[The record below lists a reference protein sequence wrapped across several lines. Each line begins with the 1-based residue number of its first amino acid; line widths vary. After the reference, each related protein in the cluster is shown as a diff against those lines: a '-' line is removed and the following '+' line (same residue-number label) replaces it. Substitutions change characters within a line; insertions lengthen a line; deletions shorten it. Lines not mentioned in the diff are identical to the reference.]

1 MAKNIFVVCE
11 QRDNKI
17 QNVSLELLGVANE
30 LAAVTKEKVCAVVL
44 GDKIKEAAKE
54 LAGYGADI
62 IYVVEDKELKYYLT
76 EQYSQAVYQVLKT
89 YEPNIVLYG
98 ATSIG
103 RDLAPRLSARLRTGL
118 TADCTKLEADE
129 QGNLY
134 MTRPA
139 FGGNLFAT
147 IVCPDHRPQMSTVR
161 GGVMKKRE
169 FDAGRKAEIVEV
181 KVNWDKSRFAV
192 SVVEEVLAEKSAE
205 SIDDAKFLVSC
216 GRGVK
221 NHLERVAAFAKSIG
235 ATTSS
240 SRALVDSGLMPSEKQ
255 VGQTGKTVRPQVYM
269 ALGIS
274 GAVQHLA
281 GMEES
286 EFIVAI
292 NKDKDAPIF
301 KVAQLGVVADA
312 NAILPYLEKEIK
324 KLAK

>member
-118 TADCTKLEADE
+118 TADCTKLRSGRAGQSLHDASRFRRQSVRHHSVPRPSSSNVHRQRRRYEK
-129 QGNLY
+129 
-134 MTRPA
+134 TRIRRGQK
-139 FGGNLFAT
+139 GGNSGSQSKLGQIPLCGF
-147 IVCPDHRPQMSTVR
+147 R
-161 GGVMKKRE
+161 
-169 FDAGRKAEIVEV
+169 
-181 KVNWDKSRFAV
+181 
-192 SVVEEVLAEKSAE
+192 
-205 SIDDAKFLVSC
+205 C
-216 GRGVK
+216 GRSAC
-221 NHLERVAAFAKSIG
+221 R
-235 ATTSS
+235 
-240 SRALVDSGLMPSEKQ
+240 
-255 VGQTGKTVRPQVYM
+255 
-269 ALGIS
+269 
-274 GAVQHLA
+274 
-281 GMEES
+281 
-286 EFIVAI
+286 
-292 NKDKDAPIF
+292 
-301 KVAQLGVVADA
+301 
-312 NAILPYLEKEIK
+312 EIRGEHRRR
-324 KLAK
+324 

>member
-118 TADCTKLEADE
+118 TADCTKLEADAQAYAIQAVQKQLE
-129 QGNLY
+129 TSPNYIDYDASRFRRQSVRHHSVPRPSSSNVHRQRRRY
-134 MTRPA
+134 EKTRIRRGQK
-139 FGGNLFAT
+139 GGN
-147 IVCPDHRPQMSTVR
+147 
-161 GGVMKKRE
+161 GGSQNKLGQIPLCGFR
-169 FDAGRKAEIVEV
+169 
-181 KVNWDKSRFAV
+181 
-192 SVVEEVLAEKSAE
+192 
-205 SIDDAKFLVSC
+205 C
-216 GRGVK
+216 GRSAC
-221 NHLERVAAFAKSIG
+221 R
-235 ATTSS
+235 
-240 SRALVDSGLMPSEKQ
+240 
-255 VGQTGKTVRPQVYM
+255 
-269 ALGIS
+269 
-274 GAVQHLA
+274 
-281 GMEES
+281 
-286 EFIVAI
+286 
-292 NKDKDAPIF
+292 
-301 KVAQLGVVADA
+301 
-312 NAILPYLEKEIK
+312 EIRGEHRRR
-324 KLAK
+324 

>member
-169 FDAGRKAEIVEV
+169 FDAGRKAEMVEV
-181 KVNWDKSRFAV
+181 KIGTNPALRFP
-192 SVVEEVLAEKSAE
+192 LWK
-205 SIDDAKFLVSC
+205 KCLP
-216 GRGVK
+216 R
-221 NHLERVAAFAKSIG
+221 NPR
-235 ATTSS
+235 
-240 SRALVDSGLMPSEKQ
+240 RA
-255 VGQTGKTVRPQVYM
+255 
-269 ALGIS
+269 
-274 GAVQHLA
+274 
-281 GMEES
+281 
-286 EFIVAI
+286 
-292 NKDKDAPIF
+292 
-301 KVAQLGVVADA
+301 
-312 NAILPYLEKEIK
+312 
-324 KLAK
+324 

>member
-161 GGVMKKRE
+161 GGVMK
-169 FDAGRKAEIVEV
+169 
-181 KVNWDKSRFAV
+181 VNWDKSRFAV

-221 NHLERVAAFAKSIG
+221 NNLEKVAAFAKSIG

-301 KVAQLGVVADA
+301 KVAHLGVVADA

>member
-169 FDAGRKAEIVEV
+169 FDAGRKAEMVEV

-221 NHLERVAAFAKSIG
+221 TISKRSPPLPRASEPRQVPAARWWTRDSCLPKSRSVRRAKPCVRRCIWLWVFRARYSTLRVWRSPNL
-235 ATTSS
+235 S
-240 SRALVDSGLMPSEKQ
+240 LQ
-255 VGQTGKTVRPQVYM
+255 
-269 ALGIS
+269 
-274 GAVQHLA
+274 
-281 GMEES
+281 
-286 EFIVAI
+286 
-292 NKDKDAPIF
+292 
-301 KVAQLGVVADA
+301 
-312 NAILPYLEKEIK
+312 
-324 KLAK
+324 

>member
-192 SVVEEVLAEKSAE
+192 SVVEEVLA
-205 SIDDAKFLVSC
+205 
-216 GRGVK
+216 
-221 NHLERVAAFAKSIG
+221 IG

>member
-169 FDAGRKAEIVEV
+169 FDAGRKAEMVEV
-181 KVNWDKSRFAV
+181 KINWDKSRFAV
-192 SVVEEVLAEKSAE
+192 SVVEEVLAE
-205 SIDDAKFLVSC
+205 
-216 GRGVK
+216 
-221 NHLERVAAFAKSIG
+221 
-235 ATTSS
+235 
-240 SRALVDSGLMPSEKQ
+240 
-255 VGQTGKTVRPQVYM
+255 
-269 ALGIS
+269 
-274 GAVQHLA
+274 
-281 GMEES
+281 
-286 EFIVAI
+286 
-292 NKDKDAPIF
+292 
-301 KVAQLGVVADA
+301 
-312 NAILPYLEKEIK
+312 
-324 KLAK
+324 